1 MAARD
6 PAPAQGR
13 QASGTSDSPVGD
25 HHVSFVEVSHV
36 YEQGRRAVQSLRDI
50 SLDVPR
56 GQFVSIIGPSG
67 CGKTTLLRITAGLL
81 QASQGRVLVEGLP
94 PEAAQR
100 AREIGFV
107 FQEPALLPWRTVL
120 ANIRL
125 ALEIDRLN
133 GRSGLPDPE
142 ALLATMGLSEFR
154 DHYPHQLSG
163 GMQQRVALA
172 RVLAFNPSLFLMD
185 EPFGAL
191 DEMTRSAMRYEL
203 LRIWE
208 RPREDAGRRTAIFVT
223 HSIAEAIALSDRV
236 VVLSARPGTIK
247 AQIEIELPRP
257 RDPAVE
263 QSPAFLAYA
272 AQLRTLL
279 AEEA

>member
-1 MAARD
+1 MTARD
-6 PAPAQGR
+6 PAPAPGR
-13 QASGTSDSPVGD
+13 QASGTSGSLAGE

-247 AQIEIELPRP
+247 AEIEIELPRP
-257 RDPAVE
+257 RDPALE
-263 QSPAFLAYA
+263 QSLAFLAYA

>member
-6 PAPAQGR
+6 PAPAPGR
-13 QASGTSDSPVGD
+13 QASGTSDSPAGE

>member
-13 QASGTSDSPVGD
+13 QASGTPDSLASD

>member
-13 QASGTSDSPVGD
+13 QASGAPSSPAGE

-247 AQIEIELPRP
+247 AEIVIELPRP
-257 RDPAVE
+257 RAPAVE

-272 AQLRTLL
+272 GQLRTLL